1 MTESVATAP
10 TALEY
15 STENCQ
21 IGRTL
26 AVLSEK
32 GCFIVLRE
40 VFNGVFRF
48 DDMQRHSRLS
58 RQVLSDRL
66 ALLVE
71 HDILR
76 RQAYRDAG
84 ARTRYEYRLTPKGL
98 DLYPVLAALSDWGT
112 RYYADPQGPAVEFSH
127 RGCGGTVHARL
138 VCDQRHDI
146 ASPRDVATR
155 PGAGA
160 RLINL

>member
-1 MTESVATAP
+1 MVEAAAP
-10 TALEY
+10 AALAY
-15 STENCQ
+15 STANCQ
-21 IGRTL
+21 IGRAL
-26 AVLSEK
+26 EVLSEK
-32 GCFIVLRE
+32 GSFIVLRE

-48 DDMQRHSRLS
+48 DDMQRHSGLS

-84 ARTRYEYRLTPKGL
+84 ARTRYEYRLTHKGT
-98 DLYPVLAALSDWGT
+98 DLYPVLTALSDWGT
-112 RYYADPQGPAVEFSH
+112 RYYADPQGPAVEFVH
-127 RGCGGTVHARL
+127 RGCGGAVHARL
-138 VCDQRHDI
+138 ACDDGHDI
-146 ASPRDVATR
+146 ESPRDVAPR

-160 RLINL
+160 RLVDA